1 MRILWLH
8 EKAGAFGGAEA
19 NVLAT
24 ASALRERGWSN
35 ELVCRESTEVGLDA
49 WAGAFDHIHVGGD
62 PEMVAERFAPDAV
75 WIHNWLD
82 SAQFSGLARRGLPLG
97 RMVHDHA
104 LYCMRH
110 YKYHPLT
117 RKNCTRPAS
126 VACLF
131 PCMAFLQRGS
141 GAFPVRFAS
150 LGAKLAEIRANRT
163 LDLLVVA
170 SGFMRGELVKN
181 AFPEDRIAVLPP
193 VPPES
198 GGAAGTDGS
207 EPGRILFCGQVVR
220 GKGVDLLLRALR
232 GLDGPWHLALAG
244 QGTALGDCRRMI
256 SEFGLG
262 GRVSLHG
269 HLAPGELAVQYRR
282 AQFVVVP
289 SAWQEPF
296 GMVGVE
302 AMRHARAVVAFAVGG
317 IPDWLEDGR
326 NGILVPAADVDGLKA
341 AMARML
347 ADPGMCRRMGE
358 AGREIASTRFSFA
371 KYIDNLEV
379 TLSGLARRGVRAS
392 APAS

>member
-1 MRILWLH
+1 
-8 EKAGAFGGAEA
+8 
-19 NVLAT
+19 
-24 ASALRERGWSN
+24 
-35 ELVCRESTEVGLDA
+35 
-49 WAGAFDHIHVGGD
+49 
-62 PEMVAERFAPDAV
+62 
-75 WIHNWLD
+75 
-82 SAQFSGLARRGLPLG
+82 
-97 RMVHDHA
+97 
-104 LYCMRH
+104 
-110 YKYHPLT
+110 
-117 RKNCTRPAS
+117 
-126 VACLF
+126 
-131 PCMAFLQRGS
+131 
-141 GAFPVRFAS
+141 
-150 LGAKLAEIRANRT
+150 
-163 LDLLVVA
+163 
-170 SGFMRGELVKN
+170 
-181 AFPEDRIAVLPP
+181 
-193 VPPES
+193 
-198 GGAAGTDGS
+198 
-207 EPGRILFCGQVVR
+207 
-220 GKGVDLLLRALR
+220 
-232 GLDGPWHLALAG
+232 LALAG

-262 GRVSLHG
+262 DRVSLHG

-302 AMRHARAVVAFAVGG
+302 AMRHERAVVAFAVGG

-379 TLSGLARRGVRAS
+379 TLSGLARRGVRSS